1 MNRAIVALKFFLA
14 SLWLKFFSHFS
25 IFYLKIASLR
35 YFALSSD
42 YLKIWLSWILLWKRI
57 SRHWEATTV
66 FFFII
71 TLLSSPLCSSS
82 LSCSSSVKILRFKLF
97 SWSRYRFKLS
107 VLTKYFAS
115 FSWFSSFTSSL
126 MRMWRSLNC
135 FCCSFMLIY
144 FWAKTDVS
152 YICSPSPS
160 RPLLKV

>member
-14 SLWLKFFSHFS
+14 SLWFKFFSHFS

-57 SRHWEATTV
+57 SRHWDATTV

-71 TLLSSPLCSSS
+71 TLLSSPLCSSPS
-82 LSCSSSVKILRFKLF
+82 YSSSVNILRFKLF

-107 VLTKYFAS
+107 VLTRYFAS
-115 FSWFSSFTSSL
+115 FSWFSSFTSSF
-126 MRMWRSLNC
+126 MRMCRFWNC
-135 FCCSFMLIY
+135 FCFTWTIY
-144 FWAKTDVS
+144 LQTWLADKDQ
-152 YICSPSPS
+152 PN
-160 RPLLKV
+160 